1 MWVIAY
7 GSIPFITLL
16 FPRGTLLSPRW
27 RWVAW
32 GLGASLGVITVATFL
47 SPDVDVQVP
56 PTVTNPLGI
65 AGAEPVLDAVIA
77 LAGAAF
83 GILWVTAGV
92 SLVLRLARSSGDE
105 RQQIKWFAYTAAIFA
120 VFMAVLLGSEVG
132 GYAIPDPWVSILL
145 AAFFLVLTLGLAM
158 AILKYRLYDI
168 DLVINRTLVY
178 GPLTA
183 LLGGV
188 YVGSVIG
195 LQAAFRAATG
205 QDSNV
210 AIVISTLVIAALF
223 LPLRRRIQEFIDR
236 RFYRRRYDAERTLAS
251 FAERMRQEVDIER
264 LSGAVVR
271 ETMEPAHVSLW
282 LREVPA
288 GHHPGTTR
296 LPQAPVAT
304 DS

>member
-1 MWVIAY
+1 MVIIALATIGAVVASRHPENPIGWLVLLFPLFAVIGEAIYTYARYTVHVEPGALPGGTIAGLLANSMWVIAY

-32 GLGASLGVITVATFL
+32 GLGASLGVITVAMFL
-47 SPDVDVQVP
+47 SPDVDLQVP
-56 PTVTNPLGI
+56 PPATNPLAI
-65 AGAEPVLDAVIA
+65 AGAEPVLDAVFA
-77 LAGAAF
+77 VAVAAF
-83 GILWVTAGV
+83 GILWLAAGV
-92 SLVLRLARSSGDE
+92 SLVLRLARSSGEE

-120 VFMAVLLGSEVG
+120 VFMAVLVVSDVG
-132 GYAIPDPWVSILL
+132 GYAIPDPWEGILL

-183 LLGGV
+183 LLAGV

-205 QDSNV
+205 
-210 AIVISTLVIAALF
+210 
-223 LPLRRRIQEFIDR
+223 
-236 RFYRRRYDAERTLAS
+236 
-251 FAERMRQEVDIER
+251 
-264 LSGAVVR
+264 
-271 ETMEPAHVSLW
+271 
-282 LREVPA
+282 
-288 GHHPGTTR
+288 
-296 LPQAPVAT
+296 
-304 DS
+304 